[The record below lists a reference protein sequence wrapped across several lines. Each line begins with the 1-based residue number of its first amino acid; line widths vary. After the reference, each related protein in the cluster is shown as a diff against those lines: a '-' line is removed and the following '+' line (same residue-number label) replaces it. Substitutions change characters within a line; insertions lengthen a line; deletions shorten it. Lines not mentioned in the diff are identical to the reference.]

1 MYIFYENKTLKYGF
15 IIKEVVGKKV
25 VMKLD
30 AHLEIVNNLANGF
43 RKNQSLYSQ
52 LSFAKDTQSNKYV
65 LLIKNTKK
73 PNADKFRV
81 SRLL

>member
-1 MYIFYENKTLKYGF
+1 
-15 IIKEVVGKKV
+15 
-25 VMKLD
+25 MKLD

-52 LSFAKDTQSNKYV
+52 LSFAKDNQSNKYV

-81 SRLL
+81 NKISFNFQLSLLVFLLI

>member
-1 MYIFYENKTLKYGF
+1 
-15 IIKEVVGKKV
+15 
-25 VMKLD
+25 MKLD

-52 LSFAKDTQSNKYV
+52 LSFAKDNQSNKYV

-81 SRLL
+81 INFFFKFQLNL